1 MSTQH
6 SLPKLV
12 AHRGYT
18 LHYPENTLLGL
29 EAAVAA
35 GAGFLEVD
43 IQLSK
48 DQVPFVF
55 HDRNLERLCG
65 QKGAIQ
71 DYTAAELSV
80 FRASDKGRFG
90 YKYVDNP
97 LLTLIG
103 LVGLIQR
110 HPQITVFVELKRISL
125 ERYGHELMVKKV
137 LSILEPVKSQCV
149 IISYNIEALLHVR
162 QHYGWP
168 VGAVIDDWQE
178 RNGQSLEELNPQYL
192 FCDLDSLPKKGPL
205 KYFAS
210 RLAVFEC
217 TDPDVALALHRRGV
231 EFVET
236 FAIGEMLEQ
245 LQLMGSK

>member
-1 MSTQH
+1 MKT
-6 SLPKLV
+6 LPKLV

-35 GAGFLEVD
+35 GARFLEVD

-48 DQVPFVF
+48 DQLPFLF
-55 HDRNLERLCG
+55 HDRDMQRLCA
-65 QKGAIQ
+65 QEGALY
-71 DYTAAELSV
+71 DYSASELYA

-97 LLTLIG
+97 LATLIG

-110 HPQITVFVELKRISL
+110 HPGITVFIELKRNCL
-125 ERYGHELMVKKV
+125 EKFGHVLMVKKV
-137 LSILEPVKSQCV
+137 LSTLESVKEQCV
-149 IISYNIEALLHVR
+149 IISYNIEALAHVR
-162 QHYGWP
+162 DEYGWP

-178 RNGQSLEELNPQYL
+178 RNNKAIENLNPQYL
-192 FCDLDSLPKKGPL
+192 FCDLETLPKKGQI
-205 KYFAS
+205 KFYAS
-210 RLAVFEC
+210 RIAVFEC
-217 TDPDVALALHRRGV
+217 TDPAVAIALHKRGV

-245 LQLMGSK
+245 MRSMADI

>member
-1 MSTQH
+1 MRT
-6 SLPKLV
+6 LPKLV

-35 GAGFLEVD
+35 GARFLEVD

-48 DQVPFVF
+48 DQVPFLF
-55 HDRNLERLCG
+55 HDRTLERLCG
-65 QKGAIQ
+65 QKGALH
-71 DYTAAELSV
+71 DYTAMELSG
-80 FRASDKGRFG
+80 FRASDQDRFA

-97 LLTLIG
+97 LTTLIG
-103 LVGLIQR
+103 LMGLMQR
-110 HPQITVFVELKRISL
+110 YPAVTVFVELKRISL
-125 ERYGHELMVKKV
+125 EKFGYELVSKKV
-137 LSILEPVKSQCV
+137 LSILESVKSQCV
-149 IISYNIEALLHVR
+149 IISYNIEALAHVR
-162 QHYGWP
+162 EHYNWP

-178 RNGQSLEELNPQYL
+178 RNNKAIEDLNPQYL
-192 FCDLDSLPKKGPL
+192 FCDLETLPKKGRV

-210 RLAVFEC
+210 RIAVFEC
-217 TDPDVALALHRRGV
+217 TDPALALDLHRRGV

-245 LQLMGSK
+245 LQLMGGK